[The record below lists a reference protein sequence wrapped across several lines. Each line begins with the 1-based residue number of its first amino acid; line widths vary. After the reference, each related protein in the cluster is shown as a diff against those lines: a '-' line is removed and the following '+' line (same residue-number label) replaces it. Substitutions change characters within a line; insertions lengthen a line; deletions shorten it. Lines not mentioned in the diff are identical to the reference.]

1 VAEEPSGQAG
11 GLLSRLTPGAMV
23 AGYRL
28 EERVGAGGTAVVF
41 RARDERLGRLVA
53 LKVLGPGTAADEE
66 FRRRFIRESRAAAA
80 VDDPHIIPLYEAGEA
95 DGVLFIA
102 MRFVPGGDLRSVLS
116 REGLLPPARAAAI
129 ISSVAS
135 ALDAAHEAG
144 LVHRD
149 VKPAN
154 ILVDARPGRADHV
167 YLSDFGLSKGAFASV
182 SATSPGFFLG
192 TVGYSA
198 PEQLRTATVDGRA
211 DQYALA
217 CVAFTM
223 LAGHGPFERAEP
235 VAMMWAH
242 VSEPPQS
249 LCALRPELPSAVD
262 HVLAR
267 ALAKKPDDRYAT
279 CREFAEALREALALG
294 PYSSGAPPEP
304 VTYRPVAAPP
314 TQIAQVEPATT
325 EPARTDTVPLP
336 AAQPGRSSRRGRRSL
351 LGVMIVVA
359 VIAAA
364 VIVATVWTPGDGT
377 KAAKPPARLS
387 VTASLSTT
395 LPDPG
400 SLGVDAAAFSPDG
413 QLLAAAD
420 LDGRTYLWDLAT
432 GPRVATLPDPADMG
446 VDAVAFSPD
455 GQLLAAADWDGST
468 FLWDVASRS
477 HIATFTDPHNGDVY
491 SVAFSP
497 DSQVL
502 AVADKNGSIYLWN
515 VVTRTRIAT
524 LTDPGSESVN
534 TVAFS
539 PDGQVLATT
548 DANGSTYLWDVATRT
563 RIATL
568 TDPGSAG
575 VLAVVYRKDGR
586 VLATT
591 DENGST
597 YLWDIATGHLI
608 ATLPDP
614 ASGDVYWAAFSPDSR
629 VLATADL
636 NGQIYL
642 WDIATQTRIATLTDP
657 GGEGVYWAAFNPDGQ
672 VLAAAD
678 KNGRI
683 YLWGLRGV

>member
-1 VAEEPSGQAG
+1 
-11 GLLSRLTPGAMV
+11 MV

-53 LKVLGPGTAADEE
+53 LKVLGQGTAADEE

-116 REGLLPPARAAAI
+116 REGVLPPARTAAI

-154 ILVDARPGRADHV
+154 ILVDTRPGRSDHV
-167 YLSDFGLSKGAFASV
+167 YLSDFGLSKGAFSSV

-198 PEQLRTATVDGRA
+198 PEQMRTMTVDGRA

-217 CVAFTM
+217 CVAFTL
-223 LAGHGPFERAEP
+223 LAGRGPFERAEP
-235 VAMMWAH
+235 AAMMWAH
-242 VSEPPQS
+242 VSEPPPS

-267 ALAKKPDDRYAT
+267 ALAKKPDDRYAS
-279 CREFAEALREALALG
+279 CCEFAEALRKALALG
-294 PYSSGAPPEP
+294 PYGSGVPPEP
-304 VTYRPVAAPP
+304 VTYHPVADPP
-314 TQIAQVEPATT
+314 TPVAQVEWATT
-325 EPARTDTVPLP
+325 TGPARADTAPLP
-336 AAQPGRSSRRGRRSL
+336 AGQPGRSSSRGRRSR
-351 LGVMIVVA
+351 LGVLIIVA

-364 VIVATVWTPGDGT
+364 VIAATVWKPWAGT

-420 LDGRTYLWDLAT
+420 LNGRTYLWDLAT

-455 GQLLAAADWDGST
+455 GLLLAAADWDGST
-468 FLWDVASRS
+468 FLWDTATHS
-477 HIATFTDPHNGDVY
+477 HIATFTDPRNGDVY

-497 DSQVL
+497 DGQQL
-502 AVADKNGSIYLWN
+502 AVADKNGSI
-515 VVTRTRIAT
+515 
-524 LTDPGSESVN
+524 
-534 TVAFS
+534 
-539 PDGQVLATT
+539 
-548 DANGSTYLWDVATRT
+548 YLWDVATRT

-568 TDPGSAG
+568 NDPGSES
-575 VLAVVYRKDGR
+575 VNTVVYRKDGQ

-597 YLWDIATGHLI
+597 YLWDVATDHLI

-614 ASGDVYWAAFSPDSR
+614 ASADVYWAAFSPDSR

-636 NGQIYL
+636 NGHIYL

-657 GGEGVYWAAFNPDGQ
+657 GGKGVYWAAFNPDGQ

-678 KNGRI
+678 KNGKI

>member
-1 VAEEPSGQAG
+1 VTEEPSGQAG
-11 GLLSRLTPGAMV
+11 GVLPRLAPGAMV

-53 LKVLGPGTAADEE
+53 LKVLGQGTAADEE

-116 REGLLPPARAAAI
+116 REGVLPAARTAAI

-154 ILVDARPGRADHV
+154 ILVDTRPGRSDHV
-167 YLSDFGLSKGAFASV
+167 YLSDFGLSKGAFSSV

-198 PEQLRTATVDGRA
+198 PEQMRTMTVDGRA

-217 CVAFTM
+217 CVAFTL
-223 LAGHGPFERAEP
+223 LAGRGPFERAEP
-235 VAMMWAH
+235 AAMMWAH
-242 VSEPPQS
+242 VSEPPPS
-249 LCALRPELPSAVD
+249 LCALRSELPSAVD

-279 CREFAEALREALALG
+279 CREFAETLRKALALG
-294 PYSSGAPPEP
+294 PYGSGMPPEP
-304 VTYRPVAAPP
+304 VTYRPVADPP
-314 TQIAQVEPATT
+314 TQIAQVESATT
-325 EPARTDTVPLP
+325 RPARADTAPLP
-336 AAQPGRSSRRGRRSL
+336 AGQPGRSSSRGRRSH
-351 LGVMIVVA
+351 LGVLIVVA
-359 VIAAA
+359 VIAVA
-364 VIVATVWTPGDGT
+364 VIAATVWKPWAGT

-420 LDGRTYLWDLAT
+420 LNGRTYLWDLAT
-432 GPRVATLPDPADMG
+432 RPRVATLPDPADMG

-468 FLWDVASRS
+468 FLWDIATQS
-477 HIATFTDPHNGDVY
+477 HFATFTDPHNGDVY

-497 DSQVL
+497 DGQML
-502 AVADKNGSIYLWN
+502 AVADKSGSIYLWD
-515 VVTRTRIAT
+515 VATRTRIAT
-524 LTDPGSESVN
+524 LNDPGSESVN

-539 PDGQVLATT
+539 PDGRVLATT
-548 DANGSTYLWDVATRT
+548 DANGSTYLWDVATQIRV
-563 RIATL
+563 ATL
-568 TDPGSAG
+568 NDPGSAG

-597 YLWDIATGHLI
+597 YLWDVATDHLI
-608 ATLPDP
+608 AALPDP
-614 ASGDVYWAAFSPDSR
+614 ASADVYWAAFSPDSR

-636 NGQIYL
+636 NGHIYL

-657 GGEGVYWAAFNPDGQ
+657 GGKGAYWAAFNPDGQ

-678 KNGRI
+678 KNGKI